1 MSPTNPTTP
10 NNGDKPKH
18 GGWFYLAHLATYP
31 PFMLLAAAFLAGL
44 SVYYFFPLVSGL
56 IVRQIF
62 NELSG
67 ATSAGFNLWTLFALL
82 VGGAVVNQLFVALA
96 QTSEVSMHI
105 IIETLLRKNLLG
117 RILEYPGARP
127 LPGSTG
133 EAISRLRDDVSD
145 VPSLLTWIF
154 DPIEQVLVTITGLVI
169 LARINAWLTLAVVI
183 PLMITV
189 GVVSLA
195 ARRIQHY
202 RRESHAAIAGVTGLI
217 GELFGAV
224 QAIKV
229 AGTEAHVVA
238 HLEGLNETRR
248 KANLRDLVFTRLLE
262 SMNTTT
268 ASIGTGIVLL
278 AAAQMLQSSAATAT
292 ISVGDFSL
300 FVSYLGYLNFMS
312 YMFGNF
318 LMLYHQ
324 VGVSLERLWAIM
336 PGAPPERLVEHSP
349 LHLWGRLPA
358 VPVVEGVPAAPAD
371 RLESLSVRG
380 LSYHYP
386 DLGAGGRGVAEV
398 NLDIRRGSFI
408 VITGRIGSGKTTLLR
423 ALLGLLP
430 RDAGEIAWNGQ
441 PVNDPANFFTPPRSA
456 YTAQVPHLF
465 SESVKDNILMGL
477 PATEAKLQEAIRAA
491 VLERDVPEWP
501 AGLETLIGPRGT
513 KLSGGQAQRTAAARM
528 FVRKPQLLVFDDLS
542 SALDVETEQA
552 LWARLFEQPPA
563 ACLVVSHRRAAL
575 RRADH
580 IIVLKEGRVEA
591 EGTLDELLAT
601 CAEMVELW
609 KGSV

>member
-1 MSPTNPTTP
+1 MA
-10 NNGDKPKH
+10 
-18 GGWFYLAHLATYP
+18 LAVV
-31 PFMLLAAAFLAGL
+31 FFIGL
-44 SVYYFFPLVSGL
+44 SVFYFFPLVSGL

-62 NELSG
+62 NQLSG
-67 ATSAGFNLWTLFALL
+67 ADTKAGFNLWTLFGLL
-82 VGGAVVNQLFVALA
+82 VGGAVFNQLFVATA
-96 QTSEVSMHI
+96 VTSEVSMHI
-105 IIETLLRKNLLG
+105 IIETLLRKNLLR

-154 DPIEQVLVTITGLVI
+154 DPLEQALVTITGLVI
-169 LARINAWLTLAVVI
+169 LWRINAWLTLAVVI
-183 PLMITV
+183 PLAITV
-189 GVVSLA
+189 GVVSLL
-195 ARRIQHY
+195 ARRIQRY

-248 KANLRDLVFTRLLE
+248 KANLRDLVFTRFIE
-262 SMNTTT
+262 SLNTNT
-268 ASIGTGIVLL
+268 AAIGTGIVLM
-278 AAAQMLQSSAATAT
+278 AAAQMLQSSAGGAT
-292 ISVGDFSL
+292 ISVGDFTL
-300 FVSYLGYLNFMS
+300 FVSYLGYLNFMT

-318 LMLYHQ
+318 LVLYHQ
-324 VGVSLERLWAIM
+324 VGVSLERLWAIL
-336 PGAPPERLVEHSP
+336 PGAPPERLVEHGP

-358 VPVVEGVPAAPAD
+358 VPAVETAPVSAAD
-371 RLESLSVRG
+371 RLESLTARG

-386 DLGAGGRGVAEV
+386 LSGGIPALGVPTQTGAEAETGRGISGID
-398 NLDIRRGSFI
+398 LSLRRGSVT

-423 ALLGLLP
+423 VLLGLLP
-430 RDAGEIAWNGQ
+430 CDAGEIAWNGR
-441 PVNDPANFFTPPRSA
+441 PVQDPANFFVPPRSA

-465 SESVKDNILMGL
+465 SESVRDNILMGL
-477 PATEAKLQEAIRAA
+477 PVTEAELQQAIAAA
-491 VLERDVPEWP
+491 VLEKDVPEWP
-501 AGLETLIGPRGT
+501 AGLETLIGTRGT
-513 KLSGGQAQRTAAARM
+513 KLSGGQAQRVAAARM
-528 FVRKPQLLVFDDLS
+528 FVRRPELLVFDDLS

-552 LWARLFEQPPA
+552 LWERLFNHPPA

-580 IIVLKEGRVEA
+580 IIVLKDGRIEA

-601 CAEMVELW
+601 CAEMGELW
-609 KGSV
+609 KGSA